1 MQVACISCYCH
12 GLGKAEEAGS
22 LEYDFYQSAT
32 AKDKCSSFAEFDTLG
47 TSISVGVAVAL
58 AFVNAAMGVV
68 ISKLVHFERQ
78 RSRTASHRSQCVK
91 MLCAQ
96 YLNTSITPLIASA
109 EIRWLSVVFGGVIF
123 KYGYP
128 DFTTNWCAAAS

>member
-1 MQVACISCYCH
+1 
-12 GLGKAEEAGS
+12 LGNAEQAGN
-22 LEYDFYQSAT
+22 LEYDFYKST
-32 AKDKCSSFAEFDTLG
+32 NAKEMCSNFAEFDRLG
-47 TSISVGVAVAL
+47 TSISVGVAMAIAV
-58 AFVNAAMGVV
+58 VNAAMAMV
-68 ISKLVHFERQ
+68 ITKLVHFERQ

-109 EIRWLSVVFGGVIF
+109 EIQWLSVVFGGIIF

-128 DFTTNWCAAAS
+128 DFTSKWSVTPPWCWHTYCDVT